1 MNAAAA
7 WMNWAGSL
15 CLMELLYVTS
25 VISCESEYI
34 KNLSYRTIT
43 MSSLV
48 EIPIPR
54 GKYNEIKSA
63 FLKNAFEDGQVTL

>member
-1 MNAAAA
+1 MLRRATALKRICDRQRVQNA
-7 WMNWAGSL
+7 
-15 CLMELLYVTS
+15 
-25 VISCESEYI
+25 
-34 KNLSYRTIT
+34 IT

>member
-1 MNAAAA
+1 MN
-7 WMNWAGSL
+7 L
-15 CLMELLYVTS
+15 
-25 VISCESEYI
+25 EYI